1 MVLTVISILAFI
13 GVRIYSYFI
22 DSARNTRA
30 IAEIRLIEKEIIGF
44 WNANERLPDSLA
56 ALGGEIIL
64 DPWKRPYQFIN
75 FDTTSDAEEKRRT
88 KGNPGRGRG
97 RGSPLNSDYD
107 LFSMGKDRMS
117 APPLT
122 DDISKDDI
130 VRADDGVYTGLAS
143 EY

>member
-1 MVLTVISILAFI
+1 M
-13 GVRIYSYFI
+13 YSHFI

-30 IAEIRLIEKEIIGF
+30 IAEIRLIEREIMAF
-44 WNANERLPDSLA
+44 SNANERLPDSLA
-56 ALGGEIIL
+56 ELGGEIIL
-64 DPWKRPYQFIN
+64 DPWKSPYQFIN
-75 FDTTSDAEEKRRT
+75 FDTTSDAGEKRRT

-97 RGSPLNSDYD
+97 GGSPLNSDYD

-122 DDISKDDI
+122 DDTSMDDI